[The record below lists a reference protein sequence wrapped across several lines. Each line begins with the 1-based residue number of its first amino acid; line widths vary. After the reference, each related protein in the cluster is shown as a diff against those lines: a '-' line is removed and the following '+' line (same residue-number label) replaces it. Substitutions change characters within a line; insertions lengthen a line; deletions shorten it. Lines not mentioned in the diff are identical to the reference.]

1 MTQTVWM
8 PREFVE
14 RPDMVAATDALLG
27 REDVPF
33 SEREDVFTVEA
44 LGLQWDIGVRV
55 FEPTRPEQIP
65 VDADGKKV
73 GGLFLHGGEDDWRQ
87 LVPLAELLVGK
98 LGWKVV
104 LPTFPG
110 RLYLPDASRDWP
122 GDTIHPDG
130 TVRTPIWQDGEFVSP
145 DDYDIIKDQKQR
157 LRDGTRTLARAKPG
171 TRFYHRMAAWPAAM
185 EVGMIEA
192 ARRHLPESE
201 YAVYV
206 HGHSTGGPIVSMLS
220 QRIPNC
226 SGNLAAEA
234 SPFGYINAAKFAWA
248 PTGKV
253 QGYDRTAAPA
263 KERYDLF
270 NDLYIRTWRDHA
282 RYRGPEALAKEGPS
296 ALMRLPWLMEEILD
310 EWAEQTVRP
319 RFKCEYLITHNIR
332 TSLVAAAEVSA
343 ERLGLDAA
351 GTQALVDRFVGYTEP
366 LSGPDV
372 KPLPPTLTGISG
384 ASRDH
389 SPEVY
394 AEVIV
399 PMFEAIEPRPKY
411 ALTRYLGGTH
421 KMWGEDGDLPL
432 GIAPAVITDWHD
444 AIVGG
449 WFSA

>member
-1 MTQTVWM
+1 MTQTVWT
-8 PREFVE
+8 PQPIVE
-14 RPDMVAATDALLG
+14 RPDMVAATTALLG

-33 SEREDVFTVEA
+33 RETEDVFTVEA

-55 FEPTRPEQIP
+55 FEPTRPERIA
-65 VDADGKKV
+65 VGADGNKV
-73 GGLFLHGGEDDWRQ
+73 GALMLHGGEDDWRQ

-98 LGWKVV
+98 LGWKVI

-110 RLYLPDASRDWP
+110 RLYLPDPSRNWP

-145 DDYDIIKDQKQR
+145 DDYDVIKDQKQR

-171 TRFYHRMAAWPAAM
+171 TRFYDRMAAWPAAM
-185 EVGMIEA
+185 EVGMVEA
-192 ARRHLPESE
+192 ARRHLAEPEYS
-201 YAVYV
+201 VYV

-226 SGNLAAEA
+226 AGNLAAES
-234 SPFGYINAAKFAWA
+234 SPFGVINAAKYAWA

-253 QGYDRTAAPA
+253 DGYERTSAPGKA
-263 KERYDLF
+263 RYDLF

-282 RYRGPEALAKEGPS
+282 RYRGPEALAAEGPA

-310 EWAEQTVRP
+310 EWAEQTARP
-319 RFKCEYLITHNIR
+319 RFKCEYLITHDIR
-332 TSLVAAAEVSA
+332 SSLVAAAEVSA
-343 ERLGLDAA
+343 KRLGLGADE
-351 GTQALVDRFVGYTEP
+351 TQALVDRFTGYTSP
-366 LSGPDV
+366 LRGPGV
-372 KPLPPTLTGISG
+372 KPLPPTLTGISQS
-384 ASRDH
+384 SRDH

-399 PMFEAIEPRPKY
+399 PMFEAIEPTPKF

-421 KMWGEDGDLPL
+421 TMWGPDGDLPL
-432 GIAPAVITDWHD
+432 GIAPAVVTDWHD

-449 WFSA
+449 WFLP